1 MRLEVPLT
9 RRYLTAIGIAAAVV
23 AADLLTKRYAAAT
36 FVAGPEVIIPGFLS
50 LTYVENPGAAFSLFR
65 GAGPYLGLA
74 AIAVSGFV
82 LGALRSARPR
92 LEAVALALVLGG
104 AVGNLADRL
113 FRGDGFLDGKVI
125 DWVELWRIPTFNVA
139 DASITVAVALLLI
152 HAWRTRS

>member
-1 MRLEVPLT
+1 MT
-9 RRYLTAIGIAAAVV
+9 RRYLTAIGVASAVV
-23 AADLLTKRYAAAT
+23 AVDLLTKRYAAVT
-36 FVAGPEVIIPGFLS
+36 FAGDPEVIIPGFLA

-82 LGALRSARPR
+82 LGALRAARPR
-92 LEAVALALVLGG
+92 LEVVALALVLGG
-104 AVGNLADRL
+104 ALGNLADRV
-113 FRGDGFLDGKVI
+113 FRGDGFLDGRVI
-125 DWVELWRIPTFNVA
+125 DWVDLWLIPTFNVA

>member
-1 MRLEVPLT
+1 MRGKVPLT
-9 RRYLTAIGIAAAVV
+9 RRYLTAIGVAAAVV
-23 AADLLTKRYAAAT
+23 AVDLLTKRYAAAT
-36 FVAGPEVIIPGFLS
+36 FADKPETLIPGFLL
-50 LTYVENPGAAFSLFR
+50 LTYTENPGAAFSLFT

-82 LGALRSARPR
+82 LGALRAARPKI
-92 LEAVALALVLGG
+92 EVVAMGLVLGG
-104 AVGNLADRL
+104 ALGNLADRV

-152 HAWRTRS
+152 HAWQTRS